1 MHTDLES
8 QAGLRRLLRGL
19 PEVAQQPYGY
29 QEFERRALER
39 ERAAREARGGTRLL
53 AAAVVAVAVIAVLW
67 RLTALPPGPP
77 TARGTPAA
85 VLAPETG
92 PPEGSDEAA
101 AARLLEQERWLASLP
116 REPAVVHVG
125 TRAAVMGLQ
134 DRIAQLD
141 DLLSSERDAH
151 AQPAHLQAL
160 QEERARLV
168 GTLVRVRYAE
178 TLADNLP

>member
-8 QAGLRRLLRGL
+8 QAGLRRLLRTL

-39 ERAAREARGGTRLL
+39 ERATRDAHGGTRVL
-53 AAAVVAVAVIAVLW
+53 AAAIVAVAVIAVLW
-67 RLTALPPGPP
+67 RLTALVPEPPS
-77 TARGTPAA
+77 ARGVSPGAVAPDAA
-85 VLAPETG
+85 APQG
-92 PPEGSDEAA
+92 DQQA
-101 AARLLEQERWLASLP
+101 AARLVEQERWLASLP

-141 DLLSSERDAH
+141 DMLSGERNAR
-151 AQPAHLQAL
+151 AQPARLLAL
-160 QEERARLV
+160 QQERARLV

-178 TLADNLP
+178 TLADNVP

>member
-29 QEFERRALER
+29 QEFERRALAR
-39 ERAAREARGGTRLL
+39 ERAAREAWGGTRVL
-53 AAAVVAVAVIAVLW
+53 AAAIVAVAVIAVLW
-67 RLTALPPGPP
+67 RLTALAPEPP
-77 TARGTPAA
+77 TARGAPAT
-85 VLAPETG
+85 VLAPEAG
-92 PPEGSDEAA
+92 PPEGREEA

-141 DLLSSERDAH
+141 DLLSSERDVH
-151 AQPAHLQAL
+151 TQPGQLQAL

-178 TLADNLP
+178 TLADNVP